1 MAGWTGLEPAT
12 FCVTGRRSNQL
23 SYHPAVERTAKQL
36 TNGGQVK
43 RTFENF
49 PFLFSPRTASRFLP
63 RSAGRDTLRLQH
75 PDQRA
80 EVVVAMTAGL
90 RRRQTT
96 AHRLQERI
104 RRTIRRGIGQA
115 HVL

>member
-43 RTFENF
+43 RSFENF
-49 PFLFSPRTASRFLP
+49 PFLFLP
-63 RSAGRDTLRLQH
+63 RSSPRFAHHFAGGDGLQLKRLN
-75 PDQRA
+75 QRA
-80 EVVVAMTAGL
+80 EVVVAVAAGF
-90 RRRQTT
+90 RRREAA
-96 AHRLQERI
+96 AHGL
-104 RRTIRRGIGQA
+104 
-115 HVL
+115 